1 MPLEIKELH
10 IRVTVNQPRT
20 AGESP
25 SETNA
30 SVRQND
36 RDGMIRQCIEQVID
50 MIHAKNER

>member
-30 SVRQND
+30 SASQD
-36 RDGMIRQCIEQVID
+36 QDGIIRQCIEQVMD
-50 MIHAKNER
+50 MIRAKNER